1 MPAAE
6 ERTASL
12 DIDYHP
18 LFPSHFPHCYDKNE
32 NDDNEKEIFRSK
44 LHFHFIE
51 IEFVSFNM
59 NGIICFSC

>member
-18 LFPSHFPHCYDKNE
+18 LFHSHFPHCYDKNK
-32 NDDNEKEIFRSK
+32 NDEKDKEIFRSK
-44 LHFHFIE
+44 LLIHFIE
-51 IEFVSFNM
+51 IEFISFNV

>member
-18 LFPSHFPHCYDKNE
+18 LFPSHFPHYYDKNE
-32 NDDNEKEIFRSK
+32 NGDKDKEIFMSK
-44 LHFHFIE
+44 LLIHLIWME
-51 IEFVSFNM
+51 
-59 NGIICFSC
+59 

>member
-32 NDDNEKEIFRSK
+32 NDDKNKEIFRSK
-44 LHFHFIE
+44 LLIHFIE

-59 NGIICFSC
+59 DGIICFSC